1 MGQTMGTES
10 SGPLLMSE
18 PGCAVLREDR
28 DGLKILTLDRPATSN
43 ALSSDIVEAL
53 LHHVR
58 ESAHDGTR
66 TLVFRANGPNF
77 CAGFDLSGLDEAR
90 DADLLARFVR
100 VELLLQAVYMAEFD
114 TIACA
119 RGAAYGAGADLFA
132 ACRYRL
138 ADPSA
143 RFAMPGLQFGLA
155 LGTRRF
161 AALVGEAAVYE
172 VLASGAPYDALRAV
186 ELGLASRIEEEGG
199 WSALVQARHE
209 GRKVSGEA
217 LAHLARLTRRDS
229 RAEDMHAL
237 VESASEPG
245 LVERVRHYRE
255 RALSRKTPK

>member
-1 MGQTMGTES
+1 MNEA
-10 SGPLLMSE
+10 GP
-18 PGCAVLREDR
+18 AVLQENR

-43 ALSSDIVEAL
+43 ALSSDIVEEL

-114 TIACA
+114 TVACA

-161 AALVGEAAVYE
+161 AALVGDAAAYE
-172 VLASGAPYDALRAV
+172 ILASGASYDALRAV
-186 ELGLASRIEEEGG
+186 ELGLASRIEQEDG
-199 WSALVQARHE
+199 WGALIQVRHE
-209 GRKVSGEA
+209 ARQVSGEA
-217 LAHLARLTRRDS
+217 LARLSRLTRRDT
-229 RAEDMHAL
+229 RAEDMCAL
-237 VESASEPG
+237 VKSASEPG
-245 LVERVRHYRE
+245 LVERVRRYRE
-255 RALSRKTPK
+255 RALGRKSRK